1 MMTREEY
8 EQRKRRLE
16 EQLAEG
22 IELLRAG
29 FRQQIRALDLVWM
42 TTAAEDITLSAIPAA
57 GMRREEPASS
67 IRPSPEPQPAK
78 PSRRPRLPA
87 GKLWEDVDA
96 VFDSLPQV
104 FDRNDLLKALGYEP
118 ERSSLYRVVRELLR
132 AGEIVVHTS
141 PAGKIA
147 AKYEK
152 VGAAGESQTPAAADP
167 GEAKPPAS

>member
-8 EQRKRRLE
+8 ERRKRRLE

-29 FRQQIRALDLVWM
+29 FRQQVRALELVWM
-42 TTAAEDITLSAIPAA
+42 TTAAEDITLTSIPAVET
-57 GMRREEPASS
+57 RRGEPAGSVK
-67 IRPSPEPQPAK
+67 PAAAPQPAK
-78 PSRRPRLPA
+78 PSRRPRQPA

-96 VFDSLPQV
+96 AFDSLPQV

-118 ERSSLYRVVRELLR
+118 ERSSLYRVTRSLLR
-132 AGEIVVHTS
+132 AGDISLYSTA
-141 PAGKIA
+141 AGKIA

-152 VGAAGESQTPAAADP
+152 TAAEEGADPASDDP